1 MSTDVKEE
9 PLHLA
14 EISDTRVTLLGTAH
28 VSKASAEKVRELLN
42 SGDYDAVA
50 IELCP
55 SRHNAMIDPDALA
68 KMDLLQV
75 MKKGQV
81 AMVTASLALGAFQQ
95 RLAEEVG
102 IEPGAEMRVAL
113 DIADESGLPVLL
125 IDREIGTTL
134 KRIYRNVPFWRRMGL
149 ISGLVASVVS
159 REKVSEQ
166 EIERLKEG
174 DMLETAFAEIAQ
186 HESDIFKPLIDE
198 RDRYMVARLQQQIS
212 DSHYQ
217 HVLAVVGAGHL
228 KGMKTYLEEHE
239 ISDAPATIASL
250 DAVPEASQWPKFI
263 PWIVVVLILTGF
275 FIGFLR
281 SPDLGL
287 ELVIDWVVIN
297 GTLAALGA
305 LIAAAHPITI
315 IAAFFA
321 APITSL
327 NPTISAGLVTAAVE
341 TYVRKPQVGD
351 FMRLRKDTAHFTGW
365 WRNRVSR
372 ILLIFILATVGS
384 AAGTYIA
391 GFRIFEKLTN

>member
-1 MSTDVKEE
+1 MNTNAKKE
-9 PLHLA
+9 PLHLT

-28 VSKASAEKVRELLN
+28 VSKASAEKVRELLS

-55 SRHNAMIDPDALA
+55 SRHSAMINPEALA
-68 KMDLLQV
+68 KMDLIQV

-95 RLAEEVG
+95 RLAEEIG
-102 IEPGAEMRVAL
+102 IEPGAEMRMAL
-113 DIADESGLPVLL
+113 DIAAENDLPILL
-125 IDREIGTTL
+125 IDREIGITL

-149 ISGLVASVVS
+149 ISGLLASVVS
-159 REKVSEQ
+159 REKVSEE

-186 HESDIFKPLIDE
+186 HEGDIFKPLIDE
-198 RDRYMVARLQQQIS
+198 RDRYMVARLQQEIS
-212 DSHYQ
+212 DSNYQ

-228 KGMKTYLEEHE
+228 QGMRTYLAEHE
-239 ISDAPATIASL
+239 ISDATATVTSL
-250 DAVPEASQWPKFI
+250 DTAPEASQWPKFI
-263 PWIVVVLILTGF
+263 PWIVVALILTGF
-275 FIGFLR
+275 VIGFAR
-281 SPDLGL
+281 SPNLGL

-315 IAAFFA
+315 VAAFFA

-341 TYVRKPQVGD
+341 TWVRKPQVGD
-351 FMRLRKDTAHFTGW
+351 FMRLRKDTTHFTGW

-372 ILLIFILATVGS
+372 ILLIFILVTIGS

-391 GFRIFEKLTN
+391 GFRIFEKLTA

>member
-1 MSTDVKEE
+1 MNTDAKEE
-9 PLHLA
+9 PLHLT

-28 VSKASAEKVRELLN
+28 VSKASAEKVRELLS

-55 SRHNAMIDPDALA
+55 SRHSAMIDPDALA

-95 RLAEEVG
+95 RLAEEIG
-102 IEPGAEMRVAL
+102 IEPGAEMRMAL
-113 DIADESGLPVLL
+113 DIASESDLPVFL
-125 IDREIGTTL
+125 IDRDIGITL

-149 ISGLVASVVS
+149 ISGLLASVVS
-159 REKVSEQ
+159 REKVSEE

-186 HESDIFKPLIDE
+186 HEGDIFKPLIDE

-212 DSHYQ
+212 GSNYQ

-228 KGMKTYLEEHE
+228 KGMTTYLEEHE
-239 ISDAPATIASL
+239 ISDATATVSSL
-250 DAVPEASQWPKFI
+250 DTVPEASQWPKFI
-263 PWIVVVLILTGF
+263 PWIVVALILTGF
-275 FIGFLR
+275 AIGFAR

-315 IAAFFA
+315 VAAFFA

-351 FMRLRKDTAHFTGW
+351 FMRLRKDTTHFTGW

-372 ILLIFILATVGS
+372 ILLIFILVTIGS

-391 GFRIFEKLTN
+391 GFRIFEKLTS